1 MHWYLGGNYEK
12 TKIEI
17 AMELLFGMALSKNSY
32 EETIENFVEDYEM
45 DLTTIDLDYVKEAV
59 KVVNDNLSKID
70 EIITESL
77 VNWKLDRISKV
88 NLTILRLA
96 VAEMLYVE
104 DVPEKV
110 AINEAIELTKKYS
123 DEKSVSF
130 INGVL
135 DKAFKSI

>member
-1 MHWYLGGNYEK
+1 MK
-12 TKIEI
+12 RQKSREI

-32 EETIENFVEDYEM
+32 EETIESFVEDYEM
-45 DLTTIDLDYVKEAV
+45 DLTTIDLEYVKEAV

>member
-1 MHWYLGGNYEK
+1 MK
-12 TKIEI
+12 RQRSREI
-17 AMELLFGMALSKNSY
+17 AMELLFGMELSKNSY

-45 DLTTIDLDYVKEAV
+45 DLTTIDLEYIKSTV
-59 KVVNDNLSKID
+59 KVVTDNLEKID
-70 EIITESL
+70 GIITESL
-77 VNWKLDRISKV
+77 VNWKLDRISRV

-96 VAEMLYVE
+96 VGEMLYVE

-130 INGVL
+130 INGVF

>member
-1 MHWYLGGNYEK
+1 MK
-12 TKIEI
+12 RQRSREI

-32 EETIENFVEDYEM
+32 EETIETFIEDYEM
-45 DLTTIDLDYVKEAV
+45 DLSTVDVEYVKNTV
-59 KVVNDNLSKID
+59 KIVTDNLGKID
-70 EIITESL
+70 EIIVNAL

-96 VAEMLYVE
+96 VGEMLYVS

-130 INGVL
+130 VNGVL
-135 DKAFKSI
+135 DKAFKSMEQ

>member
-1 MHWYLGGNYEK
+1 MK
-12 TKIEI
+12 RQKSREI

-45 DLTTIDLDYVKEAV
+45 DLTTIDLEYVKEAV